1 MTSFLNLNQIL
12 NYSSKALQNRNKT
25 NLRFLY
31 LFIIINCIYATL
43 LELQHFIK
51 FDDNVIN
58 CLINFPLSFLT
69 GPIIYYYFRDEIFKY
84 EPLKLRDLYHFLPL
98 VIYFV
103 YIGAINIE
111 INNLLFKFKST
122 LEIHSISTS
131 SFLYL
136 IRILQIFTYF
146 TIGLMHCYNR
156 YGLNFIKKNKLALLS
171 PYILIYLTLITL
183 AFYPQVYFLF
193 LGQFDVEYSF
203 THSIAIIILIGFTIR
218 LTVDRFPQIA
228 ESVQIIIQDEN
239 NQQNRY
245 KKDIILT
252 DQQLKIYSN
261 IINQYI
267 STKPTRDTKFNKNQ
281 LVSAV
286 CLPEYLVNCYFNQ
299 HLGTSFG
306 NWKTNQRIID
316 GVDLIEKGFLRS
328 KTIESLAKEV
338 GFSSRSRFVEAFLK
352 IKGCTPTEYHAQYY
366 KS

>member
-1 MTSFLNLNQIL
+1 MTSLLKLNQLL
-12 NYSSKALQNRNKT
+12 NSRSEYLQNGKKT
-25 NLRFLY
+25 NLRFLF
-31 LFIIINCIYATL
+31 LFIIINSIYATL
-43 LELQHFIK
+43 LQVQHLYK
-51 FDDNVIN
+51 FDDNLHK

-84 EPLKLRDLYHFLPL
+84 EPLKLSDLYHFLPL

-111 INNLLFKFKST
+111 IVNNKFKFKST
-122 LEIHSISTS
+122 LEIHSISSS

-171 PYILIYLTLITL
+171 PYILIYLTLISL

-203 THSIAIIILIGFTIR
+203 THSMAIIILIGFTIR

-239 NQQNRY
+239 NQLTKF
-245 KKDIILT
+245 KKEIILT
-252 DQQLKIYSN
+252 DHQLKIYSK

-316 GVDLIEKGFLRS
+316 GVDLIQQGFLKS

-338 GFSSRSRFVEAFLK
+338 GFSSRSRFVEAFVK
-352 IKGCTPTEYHAQYY
+352 IQGCTPTDYHAQYF
-366 KS
+366 K